1 METPAVHHGAMF
13 DTNELVINMGPQHPS
28 THGVLRVVLRLD
40 GEKVVDADVVIGYL
54 HRGIEKLSENR
65 NWTQI
70 ILLTDRM
77 DYVAAATN
85 NVGYCET
92 VEKLMSLEVPRRAR
106 YVRTILCELQRIA
119 SHCLWLGTHA
129 MDIGAMTVFLYAFRE
144 RELILDLFEEFC
156 GARLTYNSMRIG
168 GLPLDIPPGWDK
180 KVLEFCTIMASK
192 LDEYEE
198 LLTHNRIWLERTKG
212 VGVISGAEA
221 IALGLSGPPLRG
233 SGVPRDVRKDEPYAA
248 YDEMDIRRADR
259 HGRRHLRSL
268 SGPDRGVP
276 PVAADHPPG
285 DRRDSRRADR
295 RQGAAAHQAAGR
307 RDLSRDRVAEGRAR
321 LLHRQRR
328 QVDQPVPLPRAA
340 AVVLQPA
347 GAAAAGQGPS
357 RGRRRRADRLAR
369 RRARA
374 RSIVVHDRQ
383 PSSSRCSRS
392 SIVLNATLVAVT
404 YMVLLERKVIAW
416 AQSRLGPMR
425 VGPYGILQPV
435 ADAVK
440 LMIKEDITPVRAD
453 KWVFT
458 AAPIIAMVPA
468 LIVYA
473 VIPFGPEVS
482 LFGRQVTLYIT
493 DINVGL
499 LYVVSVASVGVYG
512 IILAGYA
519 SNSKYPLLAS
529 LRASAQLISYEV
541 AVTLTLVSV
550 ILMAG
555 SLSMV
560 SIVRAQE
567 SQHVWFAFVQPV
579 AFVIFFIG
587 GLAETNR
594 APFDLPEAEQE
605 LTGGFHTEY
614 SGMRFA
620 LFFLAEY
627 ANMIVVS
634 SVATTLFFGG
644 WLRPFPNVAAL
655 GVSGHHAELDLVPA
669 SSRSSSSTSS
679 SGSGRRCR
687 AIATTS

>member
-1 METPAVHHGAMF
+1 
-13 DTNELVINMGPQHPS
+13 
-28 THGVLRVVLRLD
+28 
-40 GEKVVDADVVIGYL
+40 VVDA
-54 HRGIEKLSENR
+54 
-65 NWTQI
+65 
-70 ILLTDRM
+70 
-77 DYVAAATN
+77 
-85 NVGYCET
+85 
-92 VEKLMSLEVPRRAR
+92 
-106 YVRTILCELQRIA
+106 
-119 SHCLWLGTHA
+119 
-129 MDIGAMTVFLYAFRE
+129 FL
-144 RELILDLFEEFC
+144 
-156 GARLTYNSMRIG
+156 
-168 GLPLDIPPGWDK
+168 
-180 KVLEFCTIMASK
+180 
-192 LDEYEE
+192 
-198 LLTHNRIWLERTKG
+198 
-212 VGVISGAEA
+212 
-221 IALGLSGPPLRG
+221 
-233 SGVPRDVRKDEPYAA
+233 
-248 YDEMDIRRADR
+248 
-259 HGRRHLRSL
+259 
-268 SGPDRGVP
+268 
-276 PVAADHPPG
+276 
-285 DRRDSRRADR
+285 
-295 RQGAAAHQAAGR
+295 
-307 RDLSRDRVAEGRAR
+307 
-321 LLHRQRR
+321 
-328 QVDQPVPLPRAA
+328 VPL
-340 AVVLQPA
+340 LK
-347 GAAAAGQGPS
+347 
-357 RGRRRRADRLAR
+357 
-369 RRARA
+369 
-374 RSIVVHDRQ
+374 IV
-383 PSSSRCSRS
+383 
-392 SIVLNATLVAVT
+392 IVLNATLVGVT

-473 VIPFGPEVS
+473 VIPFGPEVN

-567 SQHVWFAFVQPV
+567 AAGVWFAFVQPV

-655 GVSGHHAELDLVPA
+655 AFLDLVP
-669 SSRSSSSTSS
+669 SWTWFLLKSFVFLYIFIWV
-679 SGSGRRCR
+679 R
-687 AIATTS
+687 ATLPRYRYDQLMRLGWKVLIPLAIVNLVLTGIVKLVLL

>member
-1 METPAVHHGAMF
+1 MV
-13 DTNELVINMGPQHPS
+13 DTFVIP
-28 THGVLRVVLRLD
+28 
-40 GEKVVDADVVIGYL
+40 
-54 HRGIEKLSENR
+54 
-65 NWTQI
+65 
-70 ILLTDRM
+70 LL
-77 DYVAAATN
+77 
-85 NVGYCET
+85 
-92 VEKLMSLEVPRRAR
+92 K
-106 YVRTILCELQRIA
+106 
-119 SHCLWLGTHA
+119 
-129 MDIGAMTVFLYAFRE
+129 
-144 RELILDLFEEFC
+144 
-156 GARLTYNSMRIG
+156 
-168 GLPLDIPPGWDK
+168 
-180 KVLEFCTIMASK
+180 
-192 LDEYEE
+192 
-198 LLTHNRIWLERTKG
+198 
-212 VGVISGAEA
+212 
-221 IALGLSGPPLRG
+221 
-233 SGVPRDVRKDEPYAA
+233 
-248 YDEMDIRRADR
+248 
-259 HGRRHLRSL
+259 
-268 SGPDRGVP
+268 
-276 PVAADHPPG
+276 
-285 DRRDSRRADR
+285 
-295 RQGAAAHQAAGR
+295 
-307 RDLSRDRVAEGRAR
+307 
-321 LLHRQRR
+321 
-328 QVDQPVPLPRAA
+328 
-340 AVVLQPA
+340 
-347 GAAAAGQGPS
+347 
-357 RGRRRRADRLAR
+357 
-369 RRARA
+369 
-374 RSIVVHDRQ
+374 IV
-383 PSSSRCSRS
+383 
-392 SIVLNATLVAVT
+392 IVLNATLVGVT

-458 AAPIIAMVPA
+458 AAPIISMVPA

-482 LFGRQVTLYIT
+482 LFGRKVTLFIT

-555 SLSMV
+555 TLSMV
-560 SIVRAQE
+560 GIVRAQE
-567 SQHVWFAFVQPV
+567 AAHVWFGFVQPA

-634 SVATTLFFGG
+634 SVATTLFLGG

-655 GVSGHHAELDLVPA
+655 SFLGIVPGWMWFLIKSFVFLYIFIWVRATLPRYRYDQLMRLGWKVLIPLAIVNLVV
-669 SSRSSSSTSS
+669 T
-679 SGSGRRCR
+679 G
-687 AIATTS
+687 IIKVIVK